1 MTSNVRFDAASVMTN
16 YITEQTMKNNNY
28 TASESETEDEE
39 VRMNCVGGFRGIEDS
54 DMNTTENSDDED
66 EDALTDDESSRDGF
80 RITHF
85 VANPYKSEVP
95 LICPKPKTPA
105 LRRLSPLEEA
115 EDEPE
120 SIDDP
125 ANVELR
131 SDSNDSMDSKSDIIE
146 VESCDMGM
154 QNDLADKAIL
164 DPYPQGF
171 ESELTE
177 IMVSIGDA
185 LELVLDESES
195 SSRLC
200 YIGVMKDMESSA
212 AVMRGPKRG
221 LCPSDDWNDNMS
233 DVYKKARS
241 VTIDLPTVIRPIT
254 LLPTNLMDQAA
265 CSCSLSSLFAMKIRE
280 ESPALMS
287 TDDDDDLDRQL
298 GEELDDQYRGDGQ
311 ETPVPLLTPP
321 GSPLTVEWEG
331 AATTLCEWPSNLIVD
346 SALQA
351 VNELRPMS
359 PTSLE
364 NLERDEYDRIV
375 AFSGGTS
382 TATTGSMIGNEFV
395 MKITPTT
402 PMLKSVFV

>member
-1 MTSNVRFDAASVMTN
+1 MVVHISKIVPHFVSLLLLILFLLCSSNLR
-16 YITEQTMKNNNY
+16 
-28 TASESETEDEE
+28 
-39 VRMNCVGGFRGIEDS
+39 
-54 DMNTTENSDDED
+54 
-66 EDALTDDESSRDGF
+66 F

-85 VANPYKSEVP
+85 VTNPYKSEVP
-95 LICPKPKTPA
+95 LICPKPKAPE
-105 LRRLSPLEEA
+105 LKRLSPLEEA

-120 SIDDP
+120 SIDEP
-125 ANVELR
+125 TTGQLR
-131 SDSNDSMDSKSDIIE
+131 SSNSFNSMESKSDIAGS
-146 VESCDMGM
+146 ESCDSGM
-154 QNDLADKAIL
+154 STDLGDKSIL
-164 DPYPQGF
+164 DPYPQDF

-200 YIGVMKDMESSA
+200 YLGVMKDMESSA
-212 AVMRGPKRG
+212 VMMRGPKRA
-221 LCPSDDWNDNMS
+221 LCHLDESSECMS
-233 DVYKKARS
+233 DIYKKARS
-241 VTIDLPTVIRPIT
+241 VTIDLPNVIRPIT
-254 LLPTNLMDQAA
+254 LLQPSFMDQAA
-265 CSCSLSSLFAMKIRE
+265 CPYSLSSLFAIKIRE

-298 GEELDDQYRGDGQ
+298 GEELGDQYQGEGQ

-331 AATTLCEWPSNLIVD
+331 AATTLCEWPSNLIVE

-364 NLERDEYDRIV
+364 NLERDEHDRIV
-375 AFSGGTS
+375 AFSSGATG
-382 TATTGSMIGNEFV
+382 TATTSIVGNEC
-395 MKITPTT
+395 MMITPAT
-402 PMLKSVFV
+402 PMMKSVYA

>member
-1 MTSNVRFDAASVMTN
+1 M
-16 YITEQTMKNNNY
+16 
-28 TASESETEDEE
+28 
-39 VRMNCVGGFRGIEDS
+39 
-54 DMNTTENSDDED
+54 
-66 EDALTDDESSRDGF
+66 
-80 RITHF
+80 THF
-85 VANPYKSEVP
+85 VTNPYKSEVP
-95 LICPKPKTPA
+95 LICPKPKAPG
-105 LRRLSPLEEA
+105 LKRLSPLEEA

-120 SIDDP
+120 NIDEQTH
-125 ANVELR
+125 VECSLK
-131 SDSNDSMDSKSDIIE
+131 SYDSMDSKSDIVE
-146 VESCDMGM
+146 VESCDSAVPT
-154 QNDLADKAIL
+154 DLTDKAIL
-164 DPYPQGF
+164 DPYPQDF

-185 LELVLDESES
+185 LELALDESET
-195 SSRLC
+195 SSRFL
-200 YIGVMKDMESSA
+200 YLGVMKDMESSA
-212 AVMRGPKRG
+212 TAMRVPKRG
-221 LCPSDDWNDNMS
+221 FCQSDDRSGNIS

-254 LLPTNLMDQAA
+254 VLQTNFKDQAT
-265 CSCSLSSLFAMKIRE
+265 CSCSLSSLFAIKIRE
-280 ESPALMS
+280 ESPALTS

-364 NLERDEYDRIV
+364 NLERDEHDRIV
-375 AFSGGTS
+375 AFSSVTTS
-382 TATTGSMIGNEFV
+382 NNNIVGNEC
-395 MKITPTT
+395 MTMMRMTAQPTT
-402 PMLKSVFV
+402 PVMLKSVYA